1 MQKIVQKY
9 IKVTIFILSLFP
21 FLDCFA
27 KAPVNSLD
35 QIKKDVTYLASDDLK
50 GRGNFSND
58 INKAANY
65 IAKRFRESGLTTPK
79 NLTNKNFL
87 QKYKITNVRT
97 QKLNVI
103 INDKTISSDNLTIAS
118 TEAEISWGLLKN
130 KKNGEFIVHIIDK
143 DDDFLKELKAINQ
156 KGGAHLVLLNPS
168 HKTKFNH
175 YKQHFT
181 RGVTQPTDETIKKTN
196 GGTIVIAL
204 FQTSLDKLKSLN
216 VLATNTIKEYELKN
230 VIAILPGKTR
240 PEEIVVFSAHYDHL
254 GFKNH
259 DRDNIYHGA
268 DDNASGTAAVLNIAQ
283 YYAKQNNNARTIL
296 FAAFSAE
303 ELGGLGSIN
312 FSKTFDPKTITAMVN
327 IEMIGKASKFGAGN
341 LWMTG
346 IEHSNLG
353 ELLNQTLI
361 NTEEKI
367 HTDPFPEYNLFY
379 RSDNATLARL
389 GVPAHTFS
397 SVQLNNDKHYHQVT
411 DDISTIDF
419 PSMLMVIDKLIR
431 ATEPIVNGT
440 LTPSRV
446 NINTI
451 KYRGKI
457 FN

>member
-1 MQKIVQKY
+1 M
-9 IKVTIFILSLFP
+9 
-21 FLDCFA
+21 
-27 KAPVNSLD
+27 
-35 QIKKDVTYLASDDLK
+35 
-50 GRGNFSND
+50 
-58 INKAANY
+58 
-65 IAKRFRESGLTTPK
+65 
-79 NLTNKNFL
+79 
-87 QKYKITNVRT
+87 
-97 QKLNVI
+97 
-103 INDKTISSDNLTIAS
+103 
-118 TEAEISWGLLKN
+118 
-130 KKNGEFIVHIIDK
+130 
-143 DDDFLKELKAINQ
+143 
-156 KGGAHLVLLNPS
+156 
-168 HKTKFNH
+168 
-175 YKQHFT
+175 
-181 RGVTQPTDETIKKTN
+181 
-196 GGTIVIAL
+196 
-204 FQTSLDKLKSLN
+204 
-216 VLATNTIKEYELKN
+216 LATNTIKEYELKN